1 MRSSSEIY
9 STINVN
15 LISPQVI
22 AQGSP
27 KKKKSLSKD
36 EGKLYE
42 VCSYD

>member
-27 KKKKSLSKD
+27 KKKSLSKD